1 MDFSLFP
8 ERLYNVDR
16 KLTRK
21 SSLPWRSRRNSWS
34 VSGMLNVHVRL
45 KYNLLIKSCHIHM
58 LYCWLKSDSKS
69 TIFMLYWEHIRVYWE
84 HISNTGSIF
93 KSYAVTYNT

>member
-58 LYCWLKSDSKS
+58 LYCWLKSDSKKYYIHALLG
-69 TIFMLYWEHIRVYWE
+69 TY
-84 HISNTGSIF
+84 
-93 KSYAVTYNT
+93 KSLLGTY